1 MTIQAENGVAT
12 IQSEEPV
19 ITDTQS
25 ALDLMATVKYE
36 TGCDCIAVPKSV
48 VTEDFFVLST
58 GIAGEILQKFVN
70 YRVKLAIIGDFS
82 RYTSKP
88 LRDFIYESNNGSH
101 VFFVG
106 TVSLFFF
113 VRKGAGFAVLT
124 GRDAVI
130 TFE

>member
-19 ITDTQS
+19 ITGTQS

-36 TGCDCIAVPKSV
+36 TGCDCIAVPKSAV
-48 VTEDFFVLST
+48 AEDFFVLST

-70 YRVKLAIIGDFS
+70 YHVKLAIFGDFS

-106 TVSLFFF
+106 TEDEAIAKLGN
-113 VRKGAGFAVLT
+113 RGN
-124 GRDAVI
+124 
-130 TFE
+130 